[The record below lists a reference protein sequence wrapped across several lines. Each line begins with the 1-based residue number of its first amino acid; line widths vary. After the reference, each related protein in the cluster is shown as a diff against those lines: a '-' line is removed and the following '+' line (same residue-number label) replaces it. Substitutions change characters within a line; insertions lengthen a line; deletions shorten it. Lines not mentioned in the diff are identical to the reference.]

1 MGRAETMNRIRR
13 REFLGLG
20 VVLTIL
26 GLFLFGIAY
35 SSYQYSNTNYQTCL
49 KQGFFVTYCNSNTPV
64 ISWGVP
70 LEIVGGALTAIGL
83 GLVIVPVLGMF
94 ESKKLPSTP

>member
-1 MGRAETMNRIRR
+1 MRQVGRTG
-13 REFLGLG
+13 FLGIG

-26 GLFLFGIAY
+26 GLFLFGIAF
-35 SSYQYSNTNYQTCL
+35 SSYQDSNANYQTCL
-49 KQGFFVTYCNSNTPV
+49 TRYFLTYCNSNAPV

-83 GLVIVPVLGMF
+83 GLVALPLLGRL
-94 ESKKLPSTP
+94 ENKRTTSAP

>member
-1 MGRAETMNRIRR
+1 MKRANI
-13 REFLGLG
+13 LGTG

-35 SSYQYSNTNYQTCL
+35 SSYQSSNTNYQACL
-49 KQGFFVTYCNSNTPV
+49 RDFVPTYCNNNSPV

-70 LEIVGGALTAIGL
+70 LEIVGGILTALGAGLLVVPMIGIL
-83 GLVIVPVLGMF
+83 
-94 ESKKLPSTP
+94 ESRKPKAT

>member
-1 MGRAETMNRIRR
+1 MKRASI
-13 REFLGLG
+13 LGMG

-35 SSYQYSNTNYQTCL
+35 SSYQNSNSNYQFCL
-49 KQGFFVTYCNSNTPV
+49 RDFGPAYCNTKSPI

-70 LEIVGGALTAIGL
+70 LEIVGGILTALGAGL
-83 GLVIVPVLGMF
+83 IVVPLLGTL
-94 ESKKLPSTP
+94 EGRKPKPT